1 VSLLFVINGLIII
14 VWFGTKGAKW
24 RCVVS
29 ARYPLDD
36 KIKRQSG
43 NKVNDYKLMY
53 RRSVANRKLIAAP
66 AALVLAGG
74 PRVTPVRACHDA
86 AITGALPKV
95 LKTCDNFFHRRPY
108 ARPTCL

>member
-1 VSLLFVINGLIII
+1 MFLLLGIKGLIII

-43 NKVNDYKLMY
+43 NKVNGYILMY
-53 RRSVANRKLIAAP
+53 RRSVANRKLIAAH

-74 PRVTPVRACHDA
+74 PRVTPVRTCHDA
-86 AITGALPKV
+86 AITDALPTV
-95 LKTCDNFFHRRPY
+95 LKTCDNFFHCRQF